1 MYGRSISFFPLL
13 SPSLRPSLFLFL
25 SFPSLSLYFSFSFTR
40 SLARYTFRP
49 ILSRLLPSSSL
60 SLTLSSLFLT
70 HVRVCGLS
78 RYTAIVSIDACAA
91 RLYARANLPCAD
103 RRLSIN
109 GLVVQRNISPYPER
123 ACWKNDNSLFDGIR
137 PAFLSLSPY
146 RRRIVFSIFSFPLSF
161 LSFFSLFPHFTDL
174 TPHSCFFLPFSVRFF
189 FSRMVFSRDTGL
201 AIFALGFRISVKRR
215 IAHEGRQ
222 VHERTH

>member
-1 MYGRSISFFPLL
+1 MYGRSISFFPSLTF
-13 SPSLRPSLFLFL
+13 SPSIPFSLSLL
-25 SFPSLSLYFSFSFTR
+25 SLSLYFSFSFTR

-49 ILSRLLPSSSL
+49 ILSPPPFFLTL
-60 SLTLSSLFLT
+60 SLTLSSLLLT

-123 ACWKNDNSLFDGIR
+123 ACWKNDNSLFDGNR
-137 PAFLSLSPY
+137 PAFLSLSLY
-146 RRRIVFSIFSFPLSF
+146 RRRIVFSIFSFPLS
-161 LSFFSLFPHFTDL
+161 LPLFFPFSPHFTDL

>member
-1 MYGRSISFFPLL
+1 MGALSLSSPLL

-25 SFPSLSLYFSFSFTR
+25 SFPSLSIFLFL
-40 SLARYTFRP
+40 SLARLQDTLFVQF
-49 ILSRLLPSSSL
+49 SRLLPSSSL
-60 SLTLSSLFLT
+60 SLTLSSLLLT

-78 RYTAIVSIDACAA
+78 RYTAIVFIDACAA

-137 PAFLSLSPY
+137 PAFLSLSLY

-161 LSFFSLFPHFTDL
+161 LSFFFSFFPHFTDL
-174 TPHSCFFLPFSVRFF
+174 TPHSCFFFLFPSGS
-189 FSRMVFSRDTGL
+189 FSRVWFFRATPDSQFLPL
-201 AIFALGFRISVKRR
+201 ASGYR
-215 IAHEGRQ
+215 
-222 VHERTH
+222 

>member
-1 MYGRSISFFPLL
+1 MRDGWVNNVITVQALPQDRHISQPTHPFSPSLSNLFSVRYFTPSLATCMGALSLSSPLL
-13 SPSLRPSLFLFL
+13 SPSLRFSLSLL
-25 SFPSLSLYFSFSFTR
+25 SLSLYFSFSFTR

-49 ILSRLLPSSSL
+49 ILSPPPFFLTL
-60 SLTLSSLFLT
+60 SLTLSSLLLT

-123 ACWKNDNSLFDGIR
+123 ACWKNDNSLSSTESVPPSSPFPCTAGELCFQYSR
-137 PAFLSLSPY
+137 FLPPSL
-146 RRRIVFSIFSFPLSF
+146 FFPLFPSF
-161 LSFFSLFPHFTDL
+161 Y
-174 TPHSCFFLPFSVRFF
+174 
-189 FSRMVFSRDTGL
+189 
-201 AIFALGFRISVKRR
+201 
-215 IAHEGRQ
+215 
-222 VHERTH
+222 

>member
-1 MYGRSISFFPLL
+1 MYGRSISFFPPSLTF
-13 SPSLRPSLFLFL
+13 SPSIPFSLSLL
-25 SFPSLSLYFSFSFTR
+25 SLSLYFSFSFTR
-40 SLARYTFRP
+40 SLVRYTFRS
-49 ILSRLLPSSSL
+49 ILSPPPFF
-60 SLTLSSLFLT
+60 LTLSHSL
-70 HVRVCGLS
+70 VPPSNPRARVCGLS

-137 PAFLSLSPY
+137 PAFLSLSLY

-161 LSFFSLFPHFTDL
+161 LSLFFSFFPHFTDL
-174 TPHSCFFLPFSVRFF
+174 TPHSCFFFLFPSGS
-189 FSRMVFSRDTGL
+189 FSRVWFFRATPDSQFLPL
-201 AIFALGFRISVKRR
+201 ASGYR
-215 IAHEGRQ
+215 
-222 VHERTH
+222 

>member
-1 MYGRSISFFPLL
+1 MGALSLSSPLL

-25 SFPSLSLYFSFSFTR
+25 SFPSLSIFLSL
-40 SLARYTFRP
+40 SLARLQDTLFVQF
-49 ILSRLLPSSSL
+49 SRLLPSSSL
-60 SLTLSSLFLT
+60 SLTLSSLLLT

-137 PAFLSLSPY
+137 PAFLSLSLYPAGELCFQY
-146 RRRIVFSIFSFPLSF
+146 SRFLSPSLFFSPFPLI
-161 LSFFSLFPHFTDL
+161 LL
-174 TPHSCFFLPFSVRFF
+174 T
-189 FSRMVFSRDTGL
+189 
-201 AIFALGFRISVKRR
+201 
-215 IAHEGRQ
+215 
-222 VHERTH
+222 

>member
-1 MYGRSISFFPLL
+1 MRDGWVNNVITVQALPQDRHISQPTHPF
-13 SPSLRPSLFLFL
+13 SPSLSNLFSVRYFTPSLATCMGAL
-25 SFPSLSLYFSFSFTR
+25 SRSSPFSHLLSIPFSLSL
-40 SLARYTFRP
+40 L
-49 ILSRLLPSSSL
+49 SL
-60 SLTLSSLFLT
+60 SLFFFLFHSLACKIHFSSNSLASSLLLSLSLSLSLSRSLLLT

-137 PAFLSLSPY
+137 PAFLSL
-146 RRRIVFSIFSFPLSF
+146 FPCTAGELCFQYSRF
-161 LSFFSLFPHFTDL
+161 LSPSLF
-174 TPHSCFFLPFSVRFF
+174 FFPFPSFY
-189 FSRMVFSRDTGL
+189 
-201 AIFALGFRISVKRR
+201 
-215 IAHEGRQ
+215 
-222 VHERTH
+222 

>member
-1 MYGRSISFFPLL
+1 MYGRSISFFPPSLTF
-13 SPSLRPSLFLFL
+13 SPSIPFSLSLL
-25 SFPSLSLYFSFSFTR
+25 SLSLYFSFSFTR
-40 SLARYTFRP
+40 SLARYTFRS
-49 ILSRLLPSSSL
+49 ILSPPPFF
-60 SLTLSSLFLT
+60 LTLSSLLLT

-137 PAFLSLSPY
+137 PAFLSLSLY

-161 LSFFSLFPHFTDL
+161 LSFFFSFFPHFTDL
-174 TPHSCFFLPFSVRFF
+174 TPHSCFFFLFPSGS
-189 FSRMVFSRDTGL
+189 FSRVWFFRATPDSQFLPL
-201 AIFALGFRISVKRR
+201 ASGYR
-215 IAHEGRQ
+215 
-222 VHERTH
+222 